1 MCGRFTSTT
10 PPALLAEQFV
20 VDDVALD
27 DDLEPR
33 WNVAPTLPV
42 LAVAAS
48 RSRGTRRLGTFRWG
62 LVPSWAPD
70 LSVGSRMINARA
82 ETVATKPAYAESLRR
97 RRCIIPA
104 DSFYEWKVTESGRR
118 QPYAVAAVD
127 GRPMAFAGLWAA
139 WRDPD
144 VTDAPWVRT
153 CVIITTAANSTLSR
167 VHERMPVVLPQST
180 WDVWLDPDNDN
191 AEGLVSMLLPAP
203 SDSLH
208 YWPVSTLVNKATNE
222 GPELVE
228 KVGDEAVEP
237 ELEASL
243 FDPVAEH

>member
-1 MCGRFTSTT
+1 MCGRYTSTT
-10 PPALLAEQFV
+10 SPALLAEQFL

-33 WNVAPTLPV
+33 WNVAATLSV
-42 LAVAAS
+42 LAVAES

-104 DSFYEWKVTESGRR
+104 DAFYEWKVTESGRR
-118 QPYAVAAVD
+118 QPYAIAAVD

-139 WRDPD
+139 WRDPKVAD
-144 VTDAPWVRT
+144 SPWVRT
-153 CVIITTAANSTLSR
+153 CVIITTTANERLAPL
-167 VHERMPVVLPQST
+167 HERMPVVLAPDA
-180 WDVWLDPDNDN
+180 WDEWLDVGNEDTDQ
-191 AEGLVSMLLPAP
+191 LRRLLLPAP
-203 SDSLH
+203 ADALH
-208 YWPVSTLVNKATNE
+208 FWPVSTLVNKATNE
-222 GPELVE
+222 GPELI
-228 KVGDEAVEP
+228 EAVEP
-237 ELEASL
+237 ESALEPGL
-243 FDPVAEH
+243 FDPVVEH